1 MSTHHMDEADVLGDR
16 IAIISSGRLRCC
28 GSSLFLKSRFGNG
41 YYLVLTKKLSNHD
54 QQGGVILNNQKHLVK
69 QVVNLGGKK
78 LNVDIDEPEL
88 QKFGVQEDTKKNED
102 DNDVFEK
109 DTKCAA
115 AYIKGKL
122 IFWNQ

>member
-122 IFWNQ
+122 IF

>member
-1 MSTHHMDEADVLGDR
+1 MDEADVLGDR

-69 QVVNLGGKK
+69 QTVDLGGKK

-109 DTKCAA
+109 DSKCAA

-122 IFWNQ
+122 IF